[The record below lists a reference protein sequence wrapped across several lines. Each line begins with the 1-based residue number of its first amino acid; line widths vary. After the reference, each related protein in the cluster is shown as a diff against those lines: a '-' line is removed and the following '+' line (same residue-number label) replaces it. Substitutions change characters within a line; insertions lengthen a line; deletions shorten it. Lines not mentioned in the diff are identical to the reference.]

1 MIQLNDLKPGQTGK
15 IELYKPYGLT
25 PKDMVD
31 IVIKKTGAQKGS
43 FSGRLDPM
51 ACGCL
56 NIYLDDA
63 CQSAKLDEKMDKIYR
78 FKMAFG
84 IRSTSADLLGFPQL
98 DNMDETIVYNIE
110 KKVKVFLNTLKS
122 GDYFQKVPVL
132 SSYPVTNKDGLRNAL
147 WWWAKQGRT
156 SEIAVPSFSRILY
169 NYKMIGME
177 YVAVE
182 KLARLAIDRIRLID
196 NRHDFNQIE
205 IVNSW
210 QLLLNNP
217 EEIAT
222 MEIEVEVSSGFYI
235 RQLVEDIGD
244 ALGFTTVTI
253 EIERL
258 AYKISL

>member
-1 MIQLNDLKPGQTGK
+1 MIQLNDLKPGYTGK

-31 IVIKKTGAQKGS
+31 NVIKKTGAKKGS
-43 FSGRLDPM
+43 VSGRLDPM

-63 CQSAKLDEKMDKIYR
+63 CKNAKLDEKMDKIYR

-84 IRSTSADLLGFPQL
+84 IGSTSVDLLGFPKL
-98 DNMDETIVYNIE
+98 ETKDESIVYDIE
-110 KKVKVFLNTLKS
+110 KRVKVFLNKLKS
-122 GDYFQKVPVL
+122 GNYLQKVPVL
-132 SSYPVTNKDGLRNAL
+132 SSYPVENRDGLKNAL

-156 SEIAVPSFSRILY
+156 SEIIVPSFCRILY

-196 NRHDFNQIE
+196 IRHDFDQIE
-205 IVNSW
+205 IV
-210 QLLLNNP
+210 
-217 EEIAT
+217 
-222 MEIEVEVSSGFYI
+222 VSSGFYI
-235 RQLVEDIGD
+235 RQLVEDIGN
-244 ALGFTTVTI
+244 ALGFTTITI